1 MRQEKVI
8 SITQLIN
15 SNWENFDVW
24 PDIIEAMRLVLP
36 VGKGGSD
43 PSKNPNQWALLP
55 ELCCQ
60 AAGGDPDATKEVSA
74 AWLLLYIAAHII
86 DDVEDGDLTNDVLT
100 LGGASA
106 TINVANGLFLSA
118 SLFLNKLH
126 EKKQTKKL
134 ASQISTDFYKTIL
147 LMSSGQHVDITN
159 QQMSLEQWWQVAEA
173 KSGSFFSLACRVGAQ
188 LGIDDPEKIK
198 GYSDYGLHLGVMLQI
213 IDDLE
218 DLQQLFASE
227 ENHQP
232 INIQKSLAMAYAFDV
247 LPETDREKLKE
258 WTNATPCETYM
269 VDGIVE
275 LLNRCGAG
283 LYMLTE
289 VERHLHLGLKSLEIA
304 CPSSPAGDK
313 LAVWINALK
322 LH

>member
-1 MRQEKVI
+1 LRQEKVI

-15 SNWENFDVW
+15 SNWENSDVW
-24 PDIIEAMRLVLP
+24 PELIEAMRLVLP

-43 PSKNPNQWALLP
+43 PSKDPNQWALLP

-74 AWLLLYIAAHII
+74 AWLLLYIAAHIV
-86 DDVEDGDLTNDVLT
+86 DDVEDGDLTDDVRT

-126 EKKQTKKL
+126 EKKQTNKL

-159 QQMSLEQWWQVAEA
+159 QRMSLEQWWQVAEA

-198 GYSDYGLHLGVMLQI
+198 GYSDYGHHLGVMLQI
-213 IDDLE
+213 VDDLE
-218 DLQQLFASE
+218 DLKPLFSSE

-247 LPETDREKLKE
+247 LPQTDREKLKE

-269 VDGIVE
+269 VNGIVE

-283 LYMLTE
+283 LYMLAE
-289 VERHLHLGLKSLEIA
+289 VERHYESGMTSLKKA
-304 CPSSPAGDK
+304 DPCSPAGDK

-322 LH
+322 LD